1 MPSIVIDNVSR
12 LGRVWR
18 EAEAEH
24 SDVEARRPMA
34 RPGLAIAFPVAI
46 GAKAPFSGFVRPEL
60 ASSDLVERAKGC
72 CQANGILWAGR
83 SEVVVQRNASIRAAR
98 RLCLAKPR
106 RRAKKAAFR
115 WATGEPDFTFF
126 VSFEIPD
133 RVSIVAESLGDI
145 VGLVLVGPHVPNI
158 SVETKPSLGN
168 HELGHDALQFREI
181 LLTFPTSTARRL
193 GPTFWTAPT

>member
-60 ASSDLVERAKGC
+60 ASFAK
-72 CQANGILWAGR
+72 LR
-83 SEVVVQRNASIRAAR
+83 H
-98 RLCLAKPR
+98 
-106 RRAKKAAFR
+106 RAKKAAFR
-115 WATGEPDFTFF
+115 RATGEPDFTFF

-133 RVSIVAESLGDI
+133 RVSIVAEPLGDI
-145 VGLVLVGPHVPNI
+145 VGLVLVGHSHIPNI
-158 SVETKPSLGN
+158 SVETKPSLGK
-168 HELGHDALQFREI
+168 
-181 LLTFPTSTARRL
+181 P
-193 GPTFWTAPT
+193 